1 MDDRC
6 NERNGESTDMRID
19 KGMTELK
26 SRNLPPTT
34 TISFAFLLKVT
45 VPYSMF
51 D

>member
-6 NERNGESTDMRID
+6 NERNGESTGMRID

-26 SRNLPPTT
+26 SKNLPPTT
-34 TISFAFLLKVT
+34 TGFAFLLTVT
-45 VPYSMF
+45 VPYSVS